1 MTKQTIITVFLALG
15 LSFTSV
21 NAYDLKTN
29 MLLLNAEFSEVQQG
43 FMSSNEEGVS
53 DAIRRF
59 AKDAQDLLGNKAK
72 FADML
77 PEKKKHK
84 AAEAVKAA
92 QIIATNTQIIID
104 EIDNKYKHSEQSR
117 RENAQRAFGY
127 IQNACFRCH
136 NAVRD
141 IN

>member
-1 MTKQTIITVFLALG
+1 MTKQTIITGLLALG
-15 LSFTSV
+15 LSFTSA

-43 FMSSNEEGVS
+43 FIASNEEGVS

-59 AKDAQDLLGNKAK
+59 AKDAQELLGNKEK
-72 FADML
+72 FAAML
-77 PEKKKHK
+77 PEGKKHK
-84 AAEAVKAA
+84 AAEAVRAA
-92 QIIATNTQIIID
+92 HIIDTNTQIIID

-117 RENAQRAFGY
+117 RENAQRAFSY

-136 NAVRD
+136 NVVRD
-141 IN
+141 GN

>member
-1 MTKQTIITVFLALG
+1 MIKNTIITGLLTLG
-15 LSFTSV
+15 LGVSSAS
-21 NAYDLKTN
+21 AYDLKTN

-43 FMSSNEEGVS
+43 FISSNKEGVS
-53 DAIRRF
+53 SAIRRF
-59 AKDAQDLLGNKAK
+59 ATDAQELLGNKAK

-77 PEKKKHK
+77 PEGKKHK

-92 QIIATNTQIIID
+92 QIIAVNTQIIID
-104 EIDNKYKHSEQSR
+104 EVDNKYNHSEQSR

-136 NAVRD
+136 NVVRD
-141 IN
+141 GD